1 MNRSKKIRRK
11 KRGGGRSELGKGR
24 ERGKGGGDWGVRRV
38 VKRLRKEETS
48 VGERQDARS
57 KEGGANREMGEGSKM
72 EKGRKTEK
80 EGEDGSLRREEEEG
94 EGFGKGGMKREG

>member
-1 MNRSKKIRRK
+1 M
-11 KRGGGRSELGKGR
+11 
-24 ERGKGGGDWGVRRV
+24 

-80 EGEDGSLRREEEEG
+80 EGEDGSLRR
-94 EGFGKGGMKREG
+94 

>member
-1 MNRSKKIRRK
+1 M
-11 KRGGGRSELGKGR
+11 
-24 ERGKGGGDWGVRRV
+24 

-94 EGFGKGGMKREG
+94 EGFGKGGMKRER